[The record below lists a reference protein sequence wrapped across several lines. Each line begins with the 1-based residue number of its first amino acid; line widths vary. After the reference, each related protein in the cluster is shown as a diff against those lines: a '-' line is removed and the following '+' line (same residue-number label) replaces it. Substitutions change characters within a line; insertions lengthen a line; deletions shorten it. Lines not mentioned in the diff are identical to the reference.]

1 MSVSFGRADCHDHDG
16 GAHHDHDSSRNNHD
30 HDSSRNNHDHDSS
43 RNNHDHDGG
52 AHYDHD
58 GGAHYDHDGGAHY
71 YDDGGAHHDHDGGA
85 HHDHDTTRG
94 QFRCCGLRS
103 RNSAC
108 YQRRARGKRTPAV
121 VGVCAAANCRA
132 GSLTAYG

>member
-16 GAHHDHDSSRNNHD
+16 GAHHDHDSSRNNH
-30 HDSSRNNHDHDSS
+30 N
-43 RNNHDHDGG
+43 HDGG
-52 AHYDHD
+52 AHYYHD
-58 GGAHYDHDGGAHY
+58 GGAHYYHDGGAHYYHDGGAHY
-71 YDDGGAHHDHDGGA
+71 YDDDGA